1 MINFSSGYSYAEI
14 LQQMLGQVDDRLDK
28 REGSLIQ
35 TALGPGAWYL
45 EGLAL
50 ALQQIQGEAFVESA
64 TGENLDYLAANRGL
78 TRIAATSAVRQGTF
92 DAPIPEGSTFKTIN
106 GADSVIF
113 VSGDQISASG
123 TTYAYELT
131 CETPG
136 IIGNSYTG
144 PILPVTAISG
154 LTSATIGTV
163 ITPGAEEETDAA
175 LRVRYKASFGAAG
188 YGGNIT
194 EYRQAILAIA
204 GVGGVQIYPA
214 NQYQG
219 GGTTLCA
226 IIADDFTAASPALV
240 QTVQET
246 ICPPDENGVG
256 PSPNGY
262 GVAPIGAA
270 VTIQSA
276 TQLSIDVSATIVF
289 NGTIVNGLE
298 LYSDQIKEAIG
309 DYITSVAASW
319 GDPLVARQVSYPVTV
334 YAVRIIYAILA
345 AVPEVVNVTDLTL
358 NGVSGDLTLTE
369 TAALQQ
375 VPVLGEVTL
384 SE

>member
-1 MINFSSGYSYAEI
+1 MIDFSSGYSYAEI

-50 ALQQIQGEAFVESA
+50 ALQQIQGEAFVDSA

-92 DAPIPEGSTFKTIN
+92 DVPIPEGSTFKTIN

-113 VSGDQISASG
+113 VSGDQLSASG
-123 TTYAYELT
+123 SAYAYELT

-246 ICPPDENGVG
+246 ICPPNENGVG

-276 TQLSIDVSATIVF
+276 TQHQRLSDDCLQRHHSQRPGA
-289 NGTIVNGLE
+289 LQR
-298 LYSDQIKEAIG
+298 SDQRG
-309 DYITSVAASW
+309 DRRLHHQR
-319 GDPLVARQVSYPVTV
+319 G
-334 YAVRIIYAILA
+334 
-345 AVPEVVNVTDLTL
+345 
-358 NGVSGDLTLTE
+358 GVLGRSPGRAPGELSGDRLRGPDHLRHPGGRPGGGQRHGPHTE
-369 TAALQQ
+369 RRLRRPDPHGDRCAAAGPGPRGGDAQ
-375 VPVLGEVTL
+375 
-384 SE
+384 